1 MRILPDS
8 VLALLLG
15 LMLLAA
21 RGTEAQAAPHRPQ
34 DEGRHD
40 TPFESW
46 VVLAHLTAP
55 DGAERDLWVAFFTGA
70 VSVARVSGVY
80 VVLANGADGSYR
92 VRQKLEMP
100 LVGRVSHT
108 RGSLR
113 ERYGSNELTRSPGGA
128 YELSLN
134 LDGFRLEL
142 SLTPRKPV
150 TDLGEITV
158 GRGRRQRHVA
168 SPRGEVVARVTEEG
182 STLPLRGL
190 GVFQHLWGAAPEQE
204 GVAEMFSLHLD
215 DGSDA
220 LTMVNRSLP
229 ANNSLVLVDSAG
241 VPRVLREFTVTAD
254 GVGDGSGLSGG
265 WRFRADSADLDLR
278 VMPRDQGV
286 RVDFVGIPFRIVRAQ
301 VEGRSGGRKV
311 TGQAYTTCGPRSA
324 ERLRPP
330 AGTVAPAVAEPSSR
344 RSIERP
350 PAMQRAFRLPYGRRI
365 LLLFTRD
372 KT

>member
-1 MRILPDS
+1 MRTLPRS
-8 VLALLLG
+8 VLVLLLG
-15 LMLLAA
+15 LMVLAA
-21 RGTEAQAAPHRPQ
+21 RGAWAQATPHRPQ

-55 DGAERDLWVAFFTGA
+55 DGTERDLWVAFFTGA

-80 VVLANGADGSYR
+80 AVLANGADGSYR

-128 YELSLN
+128 YEISLS

-158 GRGRRQRHVA
+158 GRGRRQRYVA
-168 SPRGEVVARVTEEG
+168 TPRGEVVARVTEEG

-190 GVFQHLWGAAPEQE
+190 GVFQHLWGTAPEEE

-220 LTMVNRSLP
+220 LAMVNRSFP
-229 ANNSLVLVDSAG
+229 TNHSLVLADSVGA
-241 VPRVLREFTVTAD
+241 PRVLREFTVTAD
-254 GVGDGSGLSGG
+254 GADDAGLPRE

-286 RVDFVGIPFRIVRAQ
+286 RVDFAGIPFRIVRAQ
-301 VEGRSGGRKV
+301 VKGRSGGREV
-311 TGQAYTTCGPRSA
+311 SGQAYAYLRS
-324 ERLRPP
+324 E
-330 AGTVAPAVAEPSSR
+330 
-344 RSIERP
+344 
-350 PAMQRAFRLPYGRRI
+350 GR
-365 LLLFTRD
+365 
-372 KT
+372 